1 MPDPVDLLVLL
12 WAVPGRLQEL
22 KEYQDRVLKL
32 IVEHRGTVVDR
43 LRSLEGDGPSEIH
56 VLHFSSQEDLDSY
69 MNDSRRL
76 ELAPDRER
84 CVARSDVIRVQR
96 V

>member
-22 KEYQDRVLKL
+22 KEYEDRILKL
-32 IVEHRGTVVDR
+32 IVEHGGKVVDR
-43 LRSLEGDGPSEIH
+43 LRNLEADGPSEVH
-56 VLHFSSQEDLDSY
+56 LLHFSSQLDLDAY
-69 MNDSRRL
+69 MNDGRRL
-76 ELAPDRER
+76 ALAHDRER
-84 CVARSDVIRVQR
+84 CVARSDVIRVER

>member
-22 KEYQDRVLKL
+22 QEYEDRVLKL
-32 IVEHRGTVVDR
+32 IIEHGGKVVDR
-43 LRSLEGDGPSEIH
+43 LRNLGTEGPSEIH
-56 VLHFSSQEDLDSY
+56 VLHFSSQVDLDSY

-76 ELAPDRER
+76 DLATDRER
-84 CVARSDVIRVQR
+84 CVARTDVIRVER